1 MINTQLLELW
11 RALTPSEHK
20 KVLLFLENALHNQ
33 RQDVQMLAK
42 ILAQTPP
49 EAYIGLDKQAI
60 YAQIVPGKPYDNL
73 QMNYICSF
81 LAQRLEAYFV
91 WAEMDTEDFWRD
103 YLLIRAFRRRGINA
117 NFLRKTDKAIQSLE
131 QQPLRNGL
139 YHLISYLIERERYE
153 YRVLY
158 DRETPTDL
166 SCVTEPLQHFFAL
179 ENLRWAGTALSLKAR
194 YGAQNTW
201 AFHDPVLEYAASAQE
216 ADKPEIVLLHLGFE
230 TMLDVENEQNF
241 KSLKSLISTNDH
253 IFNPGEKRDIYL
265 LAINFCLRRHNRGER
280 PFYTKE
286 ALDLYREALKR
297 DLFIENNHLQK
308 YTYNNIVRLACIAGE
323 WEWAKDFL
331 ETYQS
336 RLPEDERENIY
347 KFNLAS
353 WHYLSGDYSRVP
365 ALLQTFEFS
374 DRDTQLN
381 ARQML
386 LRSFFELKEWP
397 ALDSLL
403 RSFYSFLRRRNDIGY
418 QRISYLNLIK
428 YTRKLMNGPS
438 NRKKATLLRNRIE
451 KEQYVA
457 ERAWLLEKLN
467 A

>member
-1 MINTQLLELW
+1 M
-11 RALTPSEHK
+11 
-20 KVLLFLENALHNQ
+20 
-33 RQDVQMLAK
+33 
-42 ILAQTPP
+42 
-49 EAYIGLDKQAI
+49 
-60 YAQIVPGKPYDNL
+60 
-73 QMNYICSF
+73 
-81 LAQRLEAYFV
+81 
-91 WAEMDTEDFWRD
+91 
-103 YLLIRAFRRRGINA
+103 
-117 NFLRKTDKAIQSLE
+117 
-131 QQPLRNGL
+131 
-139 YHLISYLIERERYE
+139 
-153 YRVLY
+153 
-158 DRETPTDL
+158 
-166 SCVTEPLQHFFAL
+166 
-179 ENLRWAGTALSLKAR
+179 
-194 YGAQNTW
+194 
-201 AFHDPVLEYAASAQE
+201 
-216 ADKPEIVLLHLGFE
+216 
-230 TMLDVENEQNF
+230 
-241 KSLKSLISTNDH
+241 
-253 IFNPGEKRDIYL
+253 
-265 LAINFCLRRHNRGER
+265 
-280 PFYTKE
+280 
-286 ALDLYREALKR
+286 DLYREALKR